1 MAQGFFKSGGIIITD
16 IILRFLGG
24 CRTIG
29 GSGVLVENDDNNRG
43 VLFDYGVY
51 LFQNGRRR
59 SSFPEHVSPKNL
71 DAILLSHAHIDHSGG
86 LPLFYSTGNPPLFA
100 TSATL
105 ALTELLI
112 SDMLRITGKY
122 LPFEAQELGRMM
134 HYATPLDYDK
144 WMQSNSFRFKH
155 LNAGHIPGSSLILL
169 EGNGKRILYTGD
181 FNDLDT
187 ALLSG
192 ASLFEEELDAIIIES
207 TYSQKLRSE
216 RQKIELELIK
226 ATNSILEEN
235 GTICIPA
242 FSVGRS
248 QEIMCILTKH
258 DVDAFCIVDG
268 MARAANQIITA
279 NPEYVRDYNLFLDAL
294 KKIHSVRNKKDRDR
308 ALSKEVPSVIIAPA
322 GMLTGGSVK
331 YYIKKLYDD
340 PANGLFFVSFQVE
353 GTPGARILE
362 TGQFQYK
369 KKFVDIEAQIKHFEL
384 SSHADRTGLLEL
396 LKNIQ
401 GSPKVF
407 CMHGDNDS
415 CTIFAQEIIDNL
427 GFDAVAP
434 NVGDTFKI

>member
-1 MAQGFFKSGGIIITD
+1 MLA
-16 IILRFLGG
+16 
-24 CRTIG
+24 
-29 GSGVLVENDDNNRG
+29 ENDDNKRG
-43 VLFDYGVY
+43 ALFDYGVY

-59 SSFPEHVSPKNL
+59 PSFPEHVSPKNL
-71 DAILLSHAHIDHSGG
+71 DVVLLSHAHIDHSGG
-86 LPLFYSTGNPPLFA
+86 LPIFYASGNPPLFA

-134 HYATPLDYDK
+134 HYAIPLEYDK
-144 WMQSNSFRFKH
+144 WMQANSFRFKL
-155 LNAGHIPGSSLILL
+155 LNAGHIPGSSLILV
-169 EGNGKRILYTGD
+169 ECNGKRILYTGD
-181 FNDLDT
+181 FNDLNT
-187 ALLSG
+187 ALLTG
-192 ASLFEEELDAIIIES
+192 ASLFEQELDAIIIES
-207 TYSQKLRSE
+207 TYSQKLHSN

-226 ATNSILEEN
+226 ATENILEEN

-258 DVDAFCIVDG
+258 AVDAYIIVDG

-308 ALSKEVPSVIIAPA
+308 ALSKELPSVIIAPA

-340 PANGLFFVSFQVE
+340 PNNGLFFVSFQVA

-362 TGQFQYK
+362 TGQLQYK

-401 GSPKVF
+401 GSPQVF
-407 CMHGDNDS
+407 CMHGDNDA
-415 CTIFAQEIIDNL
+415 CTLFAQEIKESL

-434 NVGDTFKI
+434 SVDESFKI

>member
-1 MAQGFFKSGGIIITD
+1 M
-16 IILRFLGG
+16 
-24 CRTIG
+24 
-29 GSGVLVENDDNNRG
+29 
-43 VLFDYGVY
+43 
-51 LFQNGRRR
+51 
-59 SSFPEHVSPKNL
+59 
-71 DAILLSHAHIDHSGG
+71 LSHAHIDHSGG
-86 LPLFYSTGNPPLFA
+86 LPIFYTTGNPPLFG

-112 SDMLRITGKY
+112 SDMLRISGKY

-134 HYATPLDYDK
+134 HYSRPLDYDK
-144 WMQSNSFRFKH
+144 WMRANSFRFKL

-169 EGNGKRILYTGD
+169 ECNGKRILYTGD

-187 ALLSG
+187 ALLTG
-192 ASLFEEELDAIIIES
+192 ASLFEQELDAVIIES
-207 TYSQKLRSE
+207 TYSQKLRSD
-216 RQKIELELIK
+216 RQKIELELIS
-226 ATNSILEEN
+226 ATENILEEN

-258 DVDAFCIVDG
+258 AVDAHIIVDG
-268 MARAANQIITA
+268 MARAVNQIITA
-279 NPEYVRDYNLFLDAL
+279 NLDFVRDYNLFLNAI

-308 ALSKEVPSVIIAPA
+308 ALSMPSVIIAPA

-340 PANGLFFVSFQVE
+340 PSNGLFFVSFQIE
-353 GTPGARILE
+353 GTPGARIVE

-384 SSHADRTGLLEL
+384 SSHVDRTGLLEL

-407 CMHGDNDS
+407 CMHGDKDS
-415 CTIFAQEIIDNL
+415 CSIFAQETIENL
-427 GFDAVAP
+427 GLDADDP
-434 NVGDTFKI
+434 SVGDTFKI

>member
-1 MAQGFFKSGGIIITD
+1 M
-16 IILRFLGG
+16 
-24 CRTIG
+24 G
-29 GSGVLVENDDNNRG
+29 GSGVLVENDDNRG
-43 VLFDYGVY
+43 ALFDYGVY

-59 SSFPEHVSPKNL
+59 PSFPEHVSPKSL
-71 DAILLSHAHIDHSGG
+71 DAVLLSHAHIDHSGG
-86 LPLFYSTGNPPLFA
+86 LPIFYSTGAPPLFA

-112 SDMLRITGKY
+112 QDMLRISGKY
-122 LPFEAQELGRMM
+122 IPFEAQELGRMM

-144 WMQSNSFRFKH
+144 WMQANSFRFK
-155 LNAGHIPGSSLILL
+155 LFNAGHIPGSSLILL
-169 EGNGKRILYTGD
+169 ECNGKRILYTGD

-187 ALLSG
+187 ALLTG
-192 ASLFEEELDAIIIES
+192 ASLFEEELDAVIIES
-207 TYSQKLRSE
+207 TYSQKLRSD

-226 ATNSILEEN
+226 ATENILEEN

-258 DVDAFCIVDG
+258 AVDAFCIVDG
-268 MARAANQIITA
+268 MARAVNQIITA
-279 NPEYVRDYNLFLDAL
+279 NPESIRDYNLFLDAL

-308 ALSKEVPSVIIAPA
+308 ALSKDLPSVIIAPA

-340 PANGLFFVSFQVE
+340 PSNGLFFVSFQVE
-353 GTPGARILE
+353 GTPGYKILK

-396 LKNIQ
+396 LENIQ
-401 GSPKVF
+401 GAPKVF

-415 CTIFAQEIIDNL
+415 CTLFAQEIEESL
-427 GFDAVAP
+427 GFDAIAP
-434 NVGDTFKI
+434 NIDERFKI